1 MSDLHDDAPPESVK
15 TRLRREAGRVEAG
28 CAAKLERSDGSVVVG
43 TLADISSTGLFVTT
57 DMRFVVGERLTAS
70 FRLPGTRDALT
81 ATIEVRALRD
91 GSPLEAESRG
101 IGGMFHDLDDGVR
114 AAIEAFV
121 EG

>member
-1 MSDLHDDAPPESVK
+1 MGYHDSV
-15 TRLRREAGRVEAG
+15 
-28 CAAKLERSDGSVVVG
+28 ERSAEYLR
-43 TLADISSTGLFVTT
+43 LALPLMSKQAAALNPICYAVWYDYVSGRNAALKKRI
-57 DMRFVVGERLTAS
+57 DELT
-70 FRLPGTRDALT
+70 
-81 ATIEVRALRD
+81 RD